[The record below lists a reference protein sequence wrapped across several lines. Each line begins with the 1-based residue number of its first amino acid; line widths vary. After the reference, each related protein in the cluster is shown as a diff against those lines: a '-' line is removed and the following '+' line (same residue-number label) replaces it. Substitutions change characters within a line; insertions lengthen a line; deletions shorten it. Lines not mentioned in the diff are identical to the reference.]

1 MTVPFNVFEVPPSVI
16 LAFHVPETVS
26 FNCADA
32 TISSLPLKKKSV
44 YLLRASALASL
55 PAGVLAAVVVAVVV
69 VAVVVVVVVG
79 VAVVVGVV
87 VVVGVTTADVP
98 VVVSARAAS
107 IN

>member
-1 MTVPFNVFEVPPSVI
+1 MPFNVFEVPPSVI

-69 VAVVVVVVVG
+69 VVVVG

>member
-44 YLLRASALASL
+44 YLLRVSALASL
-55 PAGVLAAVVVAVVV
+55 PAGVLAAVV

>member
-69 VAVVVVVVVG
+69 VVVVG